1 MIKNIRVFPNNNVK
15 SLEAAQVICDKFS
28 SRGFRVSDD
37 GYDLAI
43 AVGGDGSFL
52 RMVRENNFDSNI
64 HYVGIN
70 LGTLGF
76 AQEVNIDSLDD
87 FISELEIGKFKI
99 EEIGVQ
105 ETLIN
110 YDNKVDSFYSL
121 NEMVLRDKRLGAL
134 KFDVKINDDFLE
146 RYVGDGILVATSFG
160 STAQNKSYGGSIVYN
175 ELSSLQITP
184 IAPISSKVFRSISN
198 SIIVPSGYDIRFIP
212 FTDRKDMI
220 VTIDGNINV
229 YDNVEEVRTKM
240 DKKKIKYLRFSRYN
254 FAQKLNEKILN
265 D

>member
-1 MIKNIRVFPNNNVK
+1 MIKNIKIFPNNNPK
-15 SLEAAQVICDKFS
+15 SLEAADFICDKFS
-28 SRGFRVSDD
+28 SRGFTVSDD

-52 RMVRENNFDSNI
+52 RMVRANNFDSNI

-76 AQEVNIDSLDD
+76 AQEVNVDRIDD
-87 FISELEIGKFKI
+87 FITELKTGKFKI

-105 ETLIN
+105 ETVIN
-110 YDNKVDSFYSL
+110 YDDKIDSFYSL
-121 NEMVLRDKRLGAL
+121 NEMILRDKNLGAA
-134 KFDVKINDDFLE
+134 KFDIRINEDLLE
-146 RYVGDGILVATSFG
+146 RFIGDGVLVATSFG

-184 IAPISSKVFRSISN
+184 IAPISSKVFRTLSN
-198 SIIVPSGYDIRFIP
+198 SVIIPSGYDIRFIP
-212 FTDRKDMI
+212 FADRKDMI
-220 VTIDGNINV
+220 VTVDGLVNV
-229 YDNVEEVRTKM
+229 YDNVHEIKTKM
-240 DKKKIKYLRFSRYN
+240 DKKKIKYLRFNRYN

-265 D
+265 G